1 MSFNSELMLESVHDW
16 YCAWCLVGLLSADWL
31 HCTCY
36 QRNGLERLS
45 LAIWRCLS
53 WTSLKYFLNLC
64 QYFSVHSFI
73 LVFSMIF
80 KHNLITGLCDSYWV
94 GKEFSLWVPMWRR
107 PCRRELLLAI
117 LSVWARRD
125 FHISA
130 DWIPFVWWL
139 SQYTIYI
146 LTVQKL
152 HLQPL
157 RDCLYLNRAD
167 LI

>member
-1 MSFNSELMLESVHDW
+1 MISCWVVTRWLIALD
-16 YCAWCLVGLLSADWL
+16 LLSKKWIKDYHWQSEDVSPEPAW
-31 HCTCY
+31 
-36 QRNGLERLS
+36 S
-45 LAIWRCLS
+45 I
-53 WTSLKYFLNLC
+53 FLNLC

-73 LVFSMIF
+73 LAFSMIF
-80 KHNLITGLCDSYWV
+80 KHGLITGLCDSYWV

-107 PCRRELLLAI
+107 PCRQELLLAI

-125 FHISA
+125 FHVSA
-130 DWIPFVWWL
+130 DWIPFVWWI

-146 LTVQKL
+146 LTVQKF

-167 LI
+167 LS